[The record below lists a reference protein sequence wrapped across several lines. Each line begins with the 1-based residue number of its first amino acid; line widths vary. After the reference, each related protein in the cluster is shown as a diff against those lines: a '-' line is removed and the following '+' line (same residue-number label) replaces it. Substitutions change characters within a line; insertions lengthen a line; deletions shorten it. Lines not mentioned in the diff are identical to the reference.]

1 MLMSNVTNVTLP
13 NIGDYKSV
21 EVIEIL
27 VNVGQTINKED
38 SLITIE
44 SEKAS
49 MDIPS
54 PCDGIVVEIR
64 VNVGDEIS
72 EDSLILLIDSNQS
85 VENKNLETESKP
97 DASSPK
103 KTTEKTKK
111 ALPHE
116 IIGAAKKSNDVINE
130 SDKKVPSQTETI
142 PNFSES
148 LSPQKTPNKC
158 SHASPAVRRFGR
170 ELGVELALINGS
182 GRKGRIL
189 KSDIEQFV
197 KNQLLNTSNNSIK
210 KPDISLE
217 KMTADFSQWGSI
229 EIKPLSRIQKRSGT
243 RLLNAWNSIPHVTN
257 HEEVD
262 ITNLEDFRKSYDKEN
277 RDKDLQITLLPFLM
291 KAIAVA
297 LNAFPQFNSSLAP
310 NEKDLIFKKYINI
323 GVAVDTQNGLIVP
336 VIKDIDKKNV
346 RNLAIEIMELS
357 AQSRD
362 GKIKPNDLKGGCFTI
377 SNLGGIGGRSFTPIV
392 NPPEVAI
399 LGVSRAKTM
408 PEWNGREFIPRLM
421 LPLDLSYDHRVIDGA
436 SAARFLTFLKIS
448 LEDIRRLLL

>member
-1 MLMSNVTNVTLP
+1 MSNVTSVTLP
-13 NIGDYKSV
+13 DIGDYKSV

-27 VNVGQTINKED
+27 ASIGQSINKDD

-54 PCDGIVVEIR
+54 PHDGTVVELR
-64 VNVGDEIS
+64 VSVGDEIS
-72 EDSLILLIDSNQS
+72 EGSLILLLDSNQN
-85 VENKNLETESKP
+85 VESQNIEPDSKP
-97 DASSPK
+97 DESADQPKGASPH
-103 KTTEKTKK
+103 KT
-111 ALPHE
+111 
-116 IIGAAKKSNDVINE
+116 IGAVNESNDVIKEFNE
-130 SDKKVPSQTETI
+130 KATAQNEPI
-142 PNFSES
+142 GAFSEP
-148 LSPQKTPNKC
+148 LSAQQNPNIH
-158 SHASPAVRRFGR
+158 SHASPAIRRFGR
-170 ELGVELALINGS
+170 ELGVELELINGT

-197 KNQLLNTSNNSIK
+197 KKQLSKTLNDSTK
-210 KPDISLE
+210 KPDISVE
-217 KMTADFSQWGSI
+217 KITVDFSQWGSI
-229 EIKPLSRIQKRSGT
+229 EIKPLSRIQKRSGP
-243 RLLNAWNSIPHVTN
+243 RLLNAWIGIPHVTN

-262 ITNLEDFRKSYDKEN
+262 ITNLEDFRQTYDQEN
-277 RDKDLQITLLPFLM
+277 RDKDFQITLLPFLM

-297 LNAFPQFNSSLAP
+297 LNVFPQFNSSLAA
-310 NEKDLIFKKYINI
+310 NETDLILKRYINI

-336 VIKDIDKKNV
+336 VIKDIDKKSI
-346 RNLAIEIMELS
+346 RNLAAEIMELS
-357 AQSRD
+357 AQARD
-362 GKIKPNDLKGGCFTI
+362 AKIKLDDLQGGCFTI

-408 PEWNGREFIPRLM
+408 PEWNGSEFKPRLM

-436 SAARFLTFLKIS
+436 SAARFLVFLKTS